1 VDDKSAIM
9 QLQKF
14 KNYFFLELAKLYP
27 ETEIQSFFNFLIES
41 RLNLTRVEVAL
52 NPTLKFNEKDLIYF
66 RKALDN
72 LKNNIP
78 IQYILGEVIFYGLTF
93 KVNNTV
99 LIPRPETEEL
109 VNWII
114 KDFKHTKKTI
124 KILDIGTG
132 SGCIAIALGK
142 KLPNA
147 EIFAIDIS
155 TKALETAKLNAT
167 TNKVSVHFIESDI
180 LSLNKLPH
188 TFDIIVSNPPYIREL
203 EKEQMHKNVL
213 ENEPY
218 MALFVENENP
228 LLFYKKIS
236 AFAKTQLNNHGN
248 LYFEINQ
255 YLGNETLDLLK
266 SNGFKNIELKKDI
279 FEVDRMIKATI
290 K

>member
-1 VDDKSAIM
+1 MDDKRAIM

-14 KNYFFLELAKLYP
+14 KNYFFLELAKSYP
-27 ETEIQSFFNFLIES
+27 ETEIQSFFNILIES

-52 NPTLKFNEKDLIYF
+52 NPSPKFNEKDLIYF
-66 RKALDN
+66 RKALAN

-78 IQYILGEVIFYGLTF
+78 IQYILGEATFYGLTF

-109 VNWII
+109 ADWII
-114 KDFKHTKKTI
+114 NDSKKKTQV

-132 SGCIAIALGK
+132 SGCIAIALAK
-142 KLPNA
+142 NLPNA

-155 TKALETAKLNAT
+155 AKALETAKLNST

-188 TFDIIVSNPPYIREL
+188 TFDIIVSNPPYVREL

-213 ENEPY
+213 ENEPHT
-218 MALFVENENP
+218 ALFVKNENP

-236 AFAKTQLNNHGN
+236 AFAKTHLNNHGS

-255 YLGNETLDLLK
+255 YLGNETIDLLK
-266 SNGFKNIELKKDI
+266 SNGFKNIVLKKDI

-290 K
+290 I